1 MEEPANQNHFHSFSS
16 PFCSLALNQSPDESM
31 QLDIIH
37 PIKLKQEKLIIEK
50 QKKELVLLVSKAAIS
65 VRIHSPWS

>member
-1 MEEPANQNHFHSFSS
+1 MP
-16 PFCSLALNQSPDESM
+16 
-31 QLDIIH
+31 LDIIH

-50 QKKELVLLVSKAAIS
+50 QKKLVLLVSKAAIS